1 MSTSHAHPSPKTANT
16 LAAKSITRVTLSN
29 GYRAYRRSDAK
40 PTGKPQ
46 KRVRFVKGH
55 VTIPDRPIIMS
66 PDLEEEEEML
76 EGVGEDSDGG
86 GGGLDG
92 LAGDGSANG
101 LGEQQ
106 QEGVVQVGLTN
117 EMKEGESLEKQTQP
131 AVEQGGSENKVQK
144 RARLVLINRRGVA
157 MWRKQPRFRGSG
169 TLRVLDDPVR
179 DGLKLARSRAGLPSD
194 RWRDTPG
201 VVVQVKRERPETRE
215 DKGLRYEEG
224 ERDAGFEMENIVRED
239 GGYTVRVVRSQ
250 RTKRKE
256 AEGEERNV
264 EVVELQGDEAL
275 AESVTLTEA
284 GSDSERED
292 LDEYDFLADASL
304 EEADGWVPVMVAEE
318 DEGDDWM
325 SLTGSW
331 VMMGSMA
338 EGSK

>member
-1 MSTSHAHPSPKTANT
+1 
-16 LAAKSITRVTLSN
+16 
-29 GYRAYRRSDAK
+29 
-40 PTGKPQ
+40 
-46 KRVRFVKGH
+46 
-55 VTIPDRPIIMS
+55 
-66 PDLEEEEEML
+66 
-76 EGVGEDSDGG
+76 
-86 GGGLDG
+86 
-92 LAGDGSANG
+92 
-101 LGEQQ
+101 
-106 QEGVVQVGLTN
+106 
-117 EMKEGESLEKQTQP
+117 MKEGESLEKQTQP

-239 GGYTVRVVRSQ
+239 GGYTVKVVRSQ